1 MRFLK
6 GNIRNGSGINRLWL
20 MSEKTGLLSWKIIVR
35 MFLGITVYR
44 VGYEPSGFCVP
55 FMGQNKRREVEQ
67 MDTYEVLT
75 LLFLGGTFLI
85 ALLAYLDNRNNKAK
99 K

>member
-1 MRFLK
+1 
-6 GNIRNGSGINRLWL
+6 

-75 LLFLGGTFLI
+75 LLFLAVRFSSLCLLIWIIGTTSQK
-85 ALLAYLDNRNNKAK
+85 NKAYPVCQQDRRLSLRAN
-99 K
+99 